1 MTPTPI
7 TDIKEDSLVV
17 RFSCAGDE
25 MFAAMADYARKL
37 ERVVEAYDEAMR
49 MPIIEDFDDDESY
62 HLACDKVEAAR
73 QSWLD
78 IKNEVC
84 R

>member
-1 MTPTPI
+1 MSPTPV
-7 TDIKEDSLVV
+7 TDTKVDNLIGEFDSI
-17 RFSCAGDE
+17 GDE
-25 MFAAMADYARKL
+25 MFRAMADYARKL
-37 ERVVEAYDEAMR
+37 EKIIEVYDEAMR

-73 QSWLD
+73 QFWLD
-78 IKNEVC
+78 VKDEVY